1 MYTLSYWNDLQNWKR
16 IAQSSFGYGQHITAS
31 RFHILKKMIDWRVEF
46 ATRHLNFHGVSNDE
60 NVETMLALSRIC
72 EFAEEVTNGEQK
84 ILLHIF
90 IGLCEEELQKED
102 VKGSL
107 AWKRGNLYLS
117 NDLEK
122 REESDVT
129 ILAEHTDDWSDG
141 KHFDEPYPPEDSAD
155 YLSDIPI

>member
-16 IAQSSFGYGQHITAS
+16 IAQSSFGWGNHITAS
-31 RFHILKKMIDWRVEF
+31 RFHALKKMVDWRIEYV
-46 ATRHLNFHGVSNDE
+46 TRHLNFHGVNNDE
-60 NVETMLALSRIC
+60 NVEAMLALSRIC
-72 EFAEEVTNGEQK
+72 DFGMYEGTTKGEQQ
-84 ILLHIF
+84 IYLHMF

-117 NDLEK
+117 NDLETK
-122 REESDVT
+122 SEESNG
-129 ILAEHTDDWSDG
+129 WSDG

-155 YLSDIPI
+155 NISDIPI